1 MQKQISAELIIYH
14 FLIYLTVLYL
24 LGLIVVII
32 ILVVVFDF
40 PVVVGGGGMLLFAV
54 VMASIKTP
62 AVIRKR
68 NQRPLEVLIIASNF
82 TCRQ

>member
-1 MQKQISAELIIYH
+1 LI
-14 FLIYLTVLYL
+14 LLYL

-32 ILVVVFDF
+32 LVVVFGF

-54 VMASIKTP
+54 VMAGIKTP

-82 TCRQ
+82 ACRQ

>member
-1 MQKQISAELIIYH
+1 MQKQISAQLLFDTIIFTWPNRCY
-14 FLIYLTVLYL
+14 F
-24 LGLIVVII
+24 
-32 ILVVVFDF
+32 LVVVFGF

-54 VMASIKTP
+54 VMAGIKTP

-82 TCRQ
+82 ACRQ